1 MLTLSDC
8 RERLRPVLSVLVCS
22 WLGIGP
28 VLAASSLWES
38 EPDCCCGSG
47 DACLLGGCD
56 CGNDD
61 ARESSPC
68 GGLRSAEDFGGGST
82 ILSFGLHLGLAAQ
95 EISEN
100 RVESVGQ
107 AQVDDWFLP
116 DLPAR
121 SLDPPPPR
129 SAAAR

>member
-1 MLTLSDC
+1 M
-8 RERLRPVLSVLVCS
+8 LVCL

-38 EPDCCCGSG
+38 EPDCCCGTGS
-47 DACLLGGCD
+47 ACLLGGCD
-56 CGNDD
+56 CGDE
-61 ARESSPC
+61 ARETSPC
-68 GGLRSAEDFGGGST
+68 GGLRSAEDFGGGAT
-82 ILSFGLHLGLAAQ
+82 VLSFGLLLGLAAP

-107 AQVDDWFLP
+107 APVDDWPLP
-116 DLPAR
+116 GLLVR

-129 SAAAR
+129 SASAR